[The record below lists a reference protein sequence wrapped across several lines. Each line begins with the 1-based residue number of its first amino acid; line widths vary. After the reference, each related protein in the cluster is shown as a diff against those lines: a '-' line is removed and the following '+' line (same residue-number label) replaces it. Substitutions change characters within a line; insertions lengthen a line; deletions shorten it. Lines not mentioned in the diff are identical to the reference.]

1 MLDDIYRSEKTYTAV
16 IQESVQTSASGQLSA
31 ITWTTVS
38 SVECLFWHGGIS
50 KNLVNEKIKGEVE
63 ATIALKPSDI
73 AVQSIPKNG
82 RIIIQDSAFGAA
94 VNNVA
99 GYATGSTTMAID
111 GFNDYASPITKY
123 DKFTV
128 IGETGTPDHTI
139 SDTTA
144 SSGITVSVDFTPG
157 LASDVVDNTVLSI
170 TPIKGTYSI
179 IYPDDIA
186 LQNQLIII
194 LLKEFR

>member
-1 MLDDIYRSEKTYTAV
+1 MLDDIFRSEKTYTAV
-16 IQESVQTSASGQLSA
+16 IQEPVQTVTSGQLSA

-82 RIIIQDSAFGAA
+82 RIIIQDSAFGAT

-99 GYATGSTTMAID
+99 GYTTGSTTMAID

-123 DKFTV
+123 DKFTAA
-128 IGETGTPDHTI
+128 GETGSPEHII
-139 SDTTA
+139 SDTTT
-144 SSGITVSVDFTPG
+144 SSGITVNLYFSPG
-157 LASDVVDNTVLSI
+157 LASDIADDTVLSI
-170 TPIKGTYSI
+170 IPIKGTYSI